1 MADIGATLREARI
14 RGHVDLNDVE
24 SGTKI
29 RARYLRA
36 MEDEEWDAL
45 PGPVYAKSFL
55 RTYADYLGL
64 DSRAL
69 VDEFKSQ
76 RERPT
81 DHDLRPVS
89 PLPRDRERDRER
101 RPRRP
106 RVPSWVPVA
115 LVLVAVVAAL
125 YVVGTRS
132 QKSSP
137 TPTSA
142 HASRHVT
149 HRHQAPHHRT
159 VTAFIKPTTVKL
171 ELVPTAEVYV
181 CLVDGSGTKLIPGQ
195 IFSPGQTIPTET
207 ATKLL
212 LTLGNA
218 SVRMKVNGTQVK
230 VAPSNTSIG
239 FLLQPSGNSS
249 LPPTQQPRCT

>member
-1 MADIGATLREARI
+1 MPDIGSTLREARTGSGI
-14 RGHVDLNDVE
+14 DLGEVE
-24 SGTKI
+24 NRTKI

-36 MEDEEWDAL
+36 IENEQWDEL
-45 PGPVYAKSFL
+45 PGPVYAKSFV

-69 VDEFKSQ
+69 VEEFK
-76 RERPT
+76 REYERPAEHET
-81 DHDLRPVS
+81 RPVS
-89 PLPRDRERDRER
+89 PLPRDRERGRAR
-101 RPRRP
+101 RAP
-106 RVPSWVPVA
+106 RVPSWAPVA
-115 LVLVAVVAAL
+115 LVLVAVVVAL
-125 YVVGTRS
+125 YLVGTH
-132 QKSSP
+132 SSNNSA

-142 HASRHVT
+142 HASARHRE
-149 HRHQAPHHRT
+149 HRAHRRT
-159 VTAFIKPTTVKL
+159 ITAFVKPTTVKL

-181 CLVDGSGTKLIPGQ
+181 CLVNGSGTKLIPGQ
-195 IFSPGQTIPTET
+195 IFSPGQTIPTKT

-218 SVRMKVNGTQVK
+218 SVRMKVNGASVK
-230 VAPSNTSIG
+230 VAPSSTSIG